1 MNSMELVRR
10 QSTGARP
17 HRFSERR
24 SAPLFCTELAGP
36 VRNSILRARQYLI
49 GKQRDDGLW
58 CGRQS
63 TDASLPSLLIFWLA
77 YCEREQSELGQQCAA
92 KIIEQQTAT
101 GGWSLVPHGA
111 DDVSVS
117 VQAYFA
123 LKLLSINPSCERLVR
138 ARNAIRQLG
147 GADAADAE
155 TRLILAL
162 FSQVKYEHCVS
173 NSPHRSLFDAEYS
186 RPGSRAIV
194 RTRRPVRDVGIE
206 RGVRELFL
214 KHPSVWPIAKD
225 SQLYDSDRI
234 EAKSFGERHFNEL
247 VWHFIAL
254 QACGASDD
262 GEMQA
267 CEDRLRELVAV
278 DEDENTASP
287 QLNREP
293 FADTALVVR
302 SLIASGVTANHRA
315 VGEAIDAMREK
326 TVAETEPLSII
337 GTCNSFYAWISANSL
352 ENNAGA
358 LPPGLDVFDDWSQ
371 FFPDSAIDS
380 DEVVEKTTNDFAEH
394 LLRKQNA
401 DGGWSEHRAAPFER
415 FTSVPDLTGAA
426 LESLASVNH
435 GNLQAAR
442 ERAVD
447 FLRES
452 QQADGSWVAGSGA
465 DRIQA
470 TSSAV
475 RGLLAV
481 GASTENDM
489 IAAGI
494 NWLLVHQHRDGGWCE
509 LTESSAGTPT
519 AWAVLALVAAGKANH
534 AAARRGANFL
544 VEAQADDGR
553 WSEPEFAVHN
563 PVSNRWVRNDLHSVA
578 WPLLAL
584 SRWAVAAISA
594 QSAATDA
601 TSLRLVGVSVDD

>member
-1 MNSMELVRR
+1 M
-10 QSTGARP
+10 
-17 HRFSERR
+17 
-24 SAPLFCTELAGP
+24 
-36 VRNSILRARQYLI
+36 RARLYLL
-49 GKQRDDGLW
+49 GEQRDDGTW

-77 YCEREQSELGQQCAA
+77 YCKREQSELAQQCAA

-101 GGWSLVPHGA
+101 GGWSRAPSGA
-111 DDVSVS
+111 EDVSVS

-214 KHPSVWPIAKD
+214 KHLSNWPIAKD
-225 SQLYDSDRI
+225 SQLYDSERI
-234 EAKSFGERHFNEL
+234 EAKSLGELHFNEL

-254 QACGASDD
+254 QACGASDER
-262 GEMQA
+262 EMQA
-267 CEDRLRELVAV
+267 CEDRLRELVIV

-287 QLNREP
+287 QLNLESL
-293 FADTALVVR
+293 ADTALVVR

-315 VGEAIDAMREK
+315 VGEAIDAMRAK
-326 TVAETEPLSII
+326 IVAETEALSII
-337 GTCNSFYAWISANSL
+337 GTCDSLYAGLSANSL

-358 LPPGLDVFDDWSQ
+358 LPPGLELFGDCSEFS
-371 FFPDSAIDS
+371 PESANDS
-380 DEVVEKTTNDFAEH
+380 DEVVAKTTNDFAEH
-394 LLRKQNA
+394 LLRKQNS
-401 DGGWSEHRAAPFER
+401 DGGWSEHRAVPFER
-415 FTSVPDLTGAA
+415 FTSAPDVTGAA

-442 ERAVD
+442 ERATG

-452 QQADGSWVAGSGA
+452 QQADGSWVGGSET

-470 TSSAV
+470 TSSAI
-475 RGLLAV
+475 RGLLSV
-481 GASTENDM
+481 GESPENDP

-509 LTESSAGTPT
+509 LTESSTATPT
-519 AWAVLALVAAGKANH
+519 ACAVLALIAAGKANH
-534 AAARRGANFL
+534 VAARRGVNFL

-563 PVSNRWVRNDLHSVA
+563 PVANRWVRNDLHSVA

-594 QSAATDA
+594 QSTATDA
-601 TSLRLVGVSVDD
+601 TSLRLVAVSADD